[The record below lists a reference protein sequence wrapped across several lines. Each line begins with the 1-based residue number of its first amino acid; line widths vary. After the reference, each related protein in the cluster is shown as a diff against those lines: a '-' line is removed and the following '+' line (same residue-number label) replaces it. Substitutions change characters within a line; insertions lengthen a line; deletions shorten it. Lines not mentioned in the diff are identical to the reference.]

1 MAMIKSFRIKDFGCI
16 QEICVDSLSNLNVVV
31 GPNSAGKST
40 LLRLLYA
47 TIKSAEMFKRGKD
60 DKSYQVLLGEKLRWV
75 FQVDSLEELIRVG
88 KGNCAELEVE
98 TLYETVKMRLI
109 PEKGL
114 RLDGQTNPAPREV
127 NSVFIPAK
135 EVISIQSIIN
145 KARFVDQ
152 TFGFDETYSDLCTA
166 VSLPTTKGKNYK
178 NFASSRREL
187 KNITGGVVFY
197 DSRQKRWMFSKD
209 DLVLPIELAS
219 DGIKKI
225 GIFDTLLGNRYLS
238 PKSIVFMD
246 EIESSLHPEA
256 ISRLLDIVSLLAQ
269 TGIQFFVSTHSY
281 FVVKKLYLIAQEKM
295 MSIPIL
301 SLDEKFS
308 LENLQD
314 GIPAGNRIIEESIR
328 LYEQELQL

>member
-1 MAMIKSFRIKDFGCI
+1 M
-16 QEICVDSLSNLNVVV
+16 E
-31 GPNSAGKST
+31 
-40 LLRLLYA
+40 
-47 TIKSAEMFKRGKD
+47 
-60 DKSYQVLLGEKLRWV
+60 
-75 FQVDSLEELIRVG
+75 
-88 KGNCAELEVE
+88 
-98 TLYETVKMRLI
+98 
-109 PEKGL
+109 
-114 RLDGQTNPAPREV
+114 QTNPSPREV

-225 GIFDTLLGNRYLS
+225 GIFDTLLDNRYLS

-256 ISRLLDIVSLLAQ
+256 ISRLLNIVSLLAQ

-281 FVVKKLYLIAQEKM
+281 FVVKKLYLIAQEKKM
-295 MSIPIL
+295 NIPIL

-308 LENLQD
+308 LEDLQD
-314 GIPAGNRIIEESIR
+314 GIPSGNRIIEESIR
-328 LYEQELQL
+328 LYEQEIQL